1 MTERVGVLVVSY
13 GSRAASMVDAFSKSE
28 KYEVELYIA
37 DKQKNPFNL
46 EKATVHKVIPD
57 LDIEK
62 IVEFTNRHKDYIDF
76 GICGPEGPII
86 AGIRDRIE
94 EEFKIPLICPT
105 KEYALEVSKVA
116 QRHLLEE
123 SCPETNPRFK
133 VFEKGNYKDVKDVK
147 KAVWRWLDELKNHA
161 AVKPDRPGY
170 GKGVGV
176 WGDHFRSRRELFD
189 HFMSIYEHDAV
200 IIEEKIDGEESS
212 FQCFCDGKRIIPLP
226 ETRDYKRAFDGDEGP
241 NTGGMGCYK
250 DYGDYLPFMTEKDRE
265 EELNAVNKILKKMKT
280 EGAGDGLRGIPFYVA
295 FIHSKEGAKILEINS
310 RGGDPEIA
318 TVIPLIEDD
327 FVDVCYGMVEGKL
340 KKISFDSR
348 AAVLTYKVPPAY
360 GGFAERFPDKVE
372 KEEIDTA
379 VDLTPAYRLR
389 EKYGD
394 DLRVYPGSMELR
406 DGQTLTGKSR
416 TVCCVGIAES
426 IEKARFI
433 SQEGINAI
441 KGGAL
446 WYRDDIA
453 SSQHIN
459 NSIAHIKELRA

>member
-1 MTERVGVLVVSY
+1 MVERVGILVISY
-13 GSRAASMVDAFSKSE
+13 GSRAASMIDAFSRSE

-62 IVEFTNRHKDYIDF
+62 IIEFTKRHKDCIDF

-86 AGIRDRIE
+86 EGIRDRIE
-94 EEFKIPLICPT
+94 GEFNIPLICPT

-133 VFEKGNYKDVKDVK
+133 VFEKSGYKNEKEVK
-147 KAVWRWLDELKNHA
+147 KAVWKWLDELKNQA

-176 WGDHFRSRRELFD
+176 WGDHFRCRRELFD

-212 FQCFCDGKRIIPLP
+212 FQCFCDGKNIVPLP
-226 ETRDYKRAFDGDEGP
+226 DTRDYKRAFEGDLGP

-250 DYGDYLPFMTEKDRE
+250 DYGDYLPFMTKKDRE
-265 EELNAVNKILKKMKT
+265 DELDAVNKIFKKMKA

-318 TVIPLIEDD
+318 ALMPLLEDD
-327 FVDVCYGMVEGKL
+327 FIDVCYSMIEGKL
-340 KKISFDSR
+340 KKVNVDPR
-348 AAVLTYKVPPAY
+348 AVVLTYKVPPSY
-360 GGFAERFPDKVE
+360 GGFMSRFH
-372 KEEIDTA
+372 EEVDEGEVGIA
-379 VDLTPAYRLR
+379 ADLTPAYRLR

-406 DGQTLTGKSR
+406 DGQTFPGKSR
-416 TVCCVGIAES
+416 AVCCVGIAES

-433 SQEGINAI
+433 SQEGIRSI

-446 WYRDDIA
+446 WFRDDVA
-453 SSQHIN
+453 SSEHIN
-459 NSIAHIKELRA
+459 KSITHMKELRA